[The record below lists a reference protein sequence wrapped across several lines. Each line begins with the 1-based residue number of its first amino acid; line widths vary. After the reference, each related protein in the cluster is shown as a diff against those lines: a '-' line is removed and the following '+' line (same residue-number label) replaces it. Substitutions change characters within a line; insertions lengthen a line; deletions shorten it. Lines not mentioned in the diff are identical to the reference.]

1 MSLPVRLP
9 RSSMYPDGKIIS
21 GDVSSASAISFR
33 RAARSV
39 SAHLPAWKTPA
50 RPCGKPQPAMFP
62 FSQARDNIGGVP
74 VGLRHA
80 GLPSITCMPSA
91 VCIQRGA
98 FRSAA
103 KYQTSSHSSP
113 VSVVSVSGSS
123 AYCSVSASAPCSNRR
138 VILHQAQNRV
148 KHWEDHS

>member
-9 RSSMYPDGKIIS
+9 RSSMYPDGQIIS

-33 RAARSV
+33 RAAWSG

-50 RPCGKPQPAMFP
+50 RSAGNLSQRCSL

-74 VGLRHA
+74 VGLHHA

-91 VCIQRGA
+91 VRIQRGA

-123 AYCSVSASAPCSNRR
+123 AWPFSICVSAR
-138 VILHQAQNRV
+138 Q
-148 KHWEDHS
+148 